1 MPSLLLVLCS
11 LAMMI
16 LAQQAMA
23 DDYFNPALLDIDNPQ
38 QGRTDLSVYE
48 KGPGQAPGKYQVAIF
63 INNNKIDT
71 RDVTFKLKKDAQDN
85 NSLQPCFSL
94 NELKSLGIKIQK
106 YPQLMAKGQCAD
118 LYAIP
123 AASATFHVRNQQL
136 LLSIPQTAL
145 GQVPRGYIDPKEF
158 DEGINAGLLNYSATA
173 SQSHARQQGE
183 QDNSSQYVNLRPGLN
198 VGAWR
203 VRNYST
209 WNRSTQGKEEQQK
222 FSSVYTY
229 V

>member
-1 MPSLLLVLCS
+1 MYSHKKPFTCRISSLLVILCG
-11 LAMMI
+11 LAMMFF
-16 LAQQAMA
+16 AQQAMA

-38 QGRTDLSVYE
+38 QGKTDLTVYE

-71 RDVTFKLKKDAQDN
+71 RNVTFTLEKNAHGD

-94 NELKSLGIKIQK
+94 EDLKSLGIKTQK

-118 LYAIP
+118 LNAIP

-136 LLSIPQTAL
+136 LLSIPQLAL

-158 DEGINAGLLNYSATA
+158 DEGITAGLLNYSATA

-183 QDNSSQYVNLRPGLN
+183 QDNSSQYVNLRPGFN
-198 VGAWR
+198 IGA
-203 VRNYST
+203 
-209 WNRSTQGKEEQQK
+209 
-222 FSSVYTY
+222 
-229 V
+229 